1 LEVPHPV
8 NANHNG
14 GTVRFGPDGYLYA
27 APGDGGG
34 ANDVP
39 NNAQNINQLLGKVLR
54 IDIDRP
60 NGATPYSSPP
70 SNPFF
75 GAVAGRDEIFAVGM
89 RNPFRFSFDR
99 GGTHQLYLGDVG
111 QNAWEEIDIIT
122 LGGNYGW
129 RVFEGMHCSG
139 NDPTLCSAMSACN
152 INGYTCPI
160 AEYSSANPDPRCSI
174 TGGYVYRGPILT
186 LPTVYLYADFCTG
199 EIFTLNPPSSGGTQS
214 LLIDTSLGIA
224 SFGEDEAGEVYVADL
239 NGSVQRLTNTGATCS
254 SAVSPL
260 TQSFAASGGSGTAAV
275 TTPVNCAWM
284 ATTSEAFIHITS
296 GSSGTGAGAVS
307 YTVDANTS
315 TSGRTGTLTVA
326 GQTLNVLQG
335 AAFLDVPLNHPFY
348 SEIGKLS
355 ARGVTLGCG
364 VGDYCPDDVATREQ
378 MAAFILRA
386 LGEFSPP
393 TPPTQRFADVPPS
406 NPFYNFIDRL
416 AALGITV
423 GCGGGS
429 YCPSAPVT
437 REQMAAFVL
446 RAIGETNP
454 PATTFQRYVDVPPS
468 NPFFAFIDRM
478 AIRGITR
485 GCSVSNYCPT
495 DFVTRGQV
503 AAFLVRAFAL

>member
-1 LEVPHPV
+1 
-8 NANHNG
+8 
-14 GTVRFGPDGYLYA
+14 
-27 APGDGGG
+27 
-34 ANDVP
+34 
-39 NNAQNINQLLGKVLR
+39 
-54 IDIDRP
+54 
-60 NGATPYSSPP
+60 
-70 SNPFF
+70 
-75 GAVAGRDEIFAVGM
+75 
-89 RNPFRFSFDR
+89 
-99 GGTHQLYLGDVG
+99 
-111 QNAWEEIDIIT
+111 
-122 LGGNYGW
+122 
-129 RVFEGMHCSG
+129 
-139 NDPTLCSAMSACN
+139 
-152 INGYTCPI
+152 
-160 AEYSSANPDPRCSI
+160 
-174 TGGYVYRGPILT
+174 
-186 LPTVYLYADFCTG
+186 
-199 EIFTLNPPSSGGTQS
+199 
-214 LLIDTSLGIA
+214 
-224 SFGEDEAGEVYVADL
+224 
-239 NGSVQRLTNTGATCS
+239 
-254 SAVSPL
+254 
-260 TQSFAASGGSGTAAV
+260 
-275 TTPVNCAWM
+275 
-284 ATTSEAFIHITS
+284 
-296 GSSGTGAGAVS
+296 
-307 YTVDANTS
+307 
-315 TSGRTGTLTVA
+315 
-326 GQTLNVLQG
+326 LNVLQG

-364 VGDYCPDDVATREQ
+364 GGDYCPDDVATREQ